1 MTEPEILQGLMPSN
15 IKMFSERRSRLDA
28 GNTFIGQ
35 MTNCL
40 RACVVEYEKRKM
52 ANPLPGKE

>member
-1 MTEPEILQGLMPSN
+1 MTEPEILQSLTPSS

-28 GNTFIGQ
+28 WSSSAGQ

-40 RACVVEYEKRKM
+40 RACVVE
-52 ANPLPGKE
+52 